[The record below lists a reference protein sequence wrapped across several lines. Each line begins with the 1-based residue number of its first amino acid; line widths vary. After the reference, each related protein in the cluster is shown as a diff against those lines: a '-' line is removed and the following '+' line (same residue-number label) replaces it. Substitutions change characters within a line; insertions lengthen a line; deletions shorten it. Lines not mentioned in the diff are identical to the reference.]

1 MAESRF
7 VKLDEPVPAAE
18 RANDPLEERTLSTSI
33 LLDGKIV
40 GVWKR
45 RGKAVELTW
54 LMPLQSLQRKR
65 IEEEALRIFGDSIS
79 KPVWRD

>member
-33 LLDGKIV
+33 LLDGKFIQV
-40 GVWKR
+40 CREKCRSPTG
-45 RGKAVELTW
+45 AT
-54 LMPLQSLQRKR
+54 
-65 IEEEALRIFGDSIS
+65 AFAFT
-79 KPVWRD
+79 